1 MTAQTCLEWLFD
13 EKGERVSELEAYL
26 ASGFDLSENSSI
38 EAGMKFLRL
47 LSEFYGERTEFAEF
61 SERICVQMSQDLSRI
76 LMQCGIDPAG
86 ADVSLG
92 GLFQTDFQA
101 VQNAELGAP
110 DLGKIWVRF

>member
-1 MTAQTCLEWLFD
+1 M
-13 EKGERVSELEAYL
+13 

-47 LSEFYGERTEFAEF
+47 LSEYYGERTEFAQF
-61 SERICVQMSQDLSRI
+61 SERICVQMSQDLGRI

-92 GLFQTDFQA
+92 GLFQSDFQSA
-101 VQNAELGAP
+101 QNAELGGLN
-110 DLGKIWVRF
+110 LGK